1 MKLFLLSLILH
12 YCAIGERLPVNT
24 SSELDLDGSSPLNE
38 ISQRNLQAQD
48 DGDGDEFDSKSR
60 GTGKIRDEFR

>member
-12 YCAIGERLPVNT
+12 YRAIGERLSVNT
-24 SSELDLDGSSPLNE
+24 SSELDFEGSGPLTE
-38 ISQRNLQAQD
+38 ISQRNLQSQD